1 MANVTK
7 TPQSVQRLLDR
18 GVLIPCPLSVE
29 VDNAVNPDSIAPGA
43 VVHSG
48 CRISGPNTSIGPGSE
63 LGREAPAVIEN
74 CQLGHRVELRGGFF
88 SEATFLD
95 DVKIGSAAQVRPAT
109 LLEEAAGAAH
119 GVGLKQTIFLPF
131 VTAGSLIN
139 FCDALMAG
147 GTSRQNHSEIGSSYI
162 HFNFT
167 PHQDK
172 ATASLIGDVPRGVF
186 LDQSPIFLGGQG
198 GLVGPSRIAYGT
210 VIPAGVIC
218 RQDVLEEGK
227 LFVPPPSAVEP
238 RQFEAGIYRGINRV
252 VENNLTYIGNLWAL
266 KAWYLY
272 VRKRMMGADI
282 FSRNCFAGA
291 LMRIEEGLTER
302 IKRLKELAD
311 KMPRSIERARAETGE
326 DLPLAVQAQQRALS
340 EQWPQMEAQLRNGF
354 PTAAGAAKR
363 ESFLRVW
370 EKIATDSGHIN
381 AIGALSAEARKQGT
395 GWLQEIVS
403 SAVAVWRK
411 P

>member
-1 MANVTK
+1 M
-7 TPQSVQRLLDR
+7 
-18 GVLIPCPLSVE
+18 
-29 VDNAVNPDSIAPGA
+29 
-43 VVHSG
+43 
-48 CRISGPNTSIGPGSE
+48 
-63 LGREAPAVIEN
+63 
-74 CQLGHRVELRGGFF
+74 
-88 SEATFLD
+88 
-95 DVKIGSAAQVRPAT
+95 
-109 LLEEAAGAAH
+109 
-119 GVGLKQTIFLPF
+119 
-131 VTAGSLIN
+131 
-139 FCDALMAG
+139 
-147 GTSRQNHSEIGSSYI
+147 
-162 HFNFT
+162 
-167 PHQDK
+167 
-172 ATASLIGDVPRGVF
+172 
-186 LDQSPIFLGGQG
+186 
-198 GLVGPSRIAYGT
+198 VGPSRIAYGT